1 MHDILCIGFVGLAAC
16 EFARMKNIYGIR
28 TLDLAK
34 LLWLLYSGI
43 LRLSVRG
50 QVCFCM
56 PSPPTRLTIDTA
68 Y

>member
-34 LLWLLYSGI
+34 LLLL
-43 LRLSVRG
+43 L
-50 QVCFCM
+50 
-56 PSPPTRLTIDTA
+56 
-68 Y
+68 